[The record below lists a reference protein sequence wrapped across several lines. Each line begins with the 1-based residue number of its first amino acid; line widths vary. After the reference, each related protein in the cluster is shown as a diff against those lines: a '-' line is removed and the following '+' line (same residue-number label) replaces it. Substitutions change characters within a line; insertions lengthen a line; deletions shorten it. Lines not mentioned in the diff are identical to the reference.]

1 MTILREVRKMKETQ
15 IDINTGLTTNQIKE
29 RIEKNLVNYDTSVK
43 TKSIKMI
50 ICNNLFTLFNFI
62 NLILAL
68 AICYVGSF
76 KNLLFLGVVICN
88 TLISTIQEIRA
99 KRTIDKLSVLSATKA
114 KVIRNS
120 QEQIIDINEIVLNDI
135 IKYQSGNQVI
145 TDIIIRKGKCEVNES
160 FITGEAEPILK
171 KEGDKVLSGSFLIS
185 GNITGQVTHIGKD
198 NYVAT
203 ISSEAKYIKKVKS
216 EIMQSLNFIIKVI
229 SCVIIPFG
237 FLLLNN
243 QLSLPDATLKQA
255 VVNTVAALVGMIP
268 EGLVLL
274 TSTVF
279 AISVIRLS
287 KYHVLVQE
295 LYCIETLARVD
306 TLCLDKTGTITEGTM
321 EVVDII
327 NLNGNAEQQTDI
339 LNAICTHT
347 EDTNFTIEALK
358 KYFPNK
364 SSKPIID
371 VIPFSSEKKY
381 SGIICEEGEYLI
393 GAPEF
398 LIDQTKIQKE
408 LNEYSQGN
416 RLLLLIH
423 KKNNQTTPISLILIR
438 DKMRKDAKET
448 LKFFKEEGVDIK
460 IISGDNINTILTLAK
475 RAGLENPKAIDLSTI
490 KEEEISDI
498 CEQYNIF
505 GRVLPKQKKLL
516 IQALK
521 TKGHTVAMTGD
532 GVNDVLALKEADC
545 SIALSSG
552 SDAARNVSQLVLLKD
567 NFNAIPKIVAEGRRS
582 INNLERSASL
592 FLTKTTYATVLAL
605 IFIFIEEQY
614 PFMPIQLTLTSA
626 VTIGIPSFI
635 LALQPNTDKIKG
647 KFINNVMSLSVPGG
661 LTIVSIIML
670 NVLLSRFSPITEYQT
685 STIAVLV
692 TAYTGFLLVY
702 KLSKPLNLLRT
713 IMIITLIAAFLA
725 QLIFLKNLYSLAY
738 FSMHMLVISGIL
750 MIIATMLF
758 KMYGELTQKFIQW
771 KAKHFPLK

>member
-1 MTILREVRKMKETQ
+1 MDKNK
-15 IDINTGLTTNQIKE
+15 IDIKVGLTTKEIKE
-29 RIEKNLVNYDTSVK
+29 RIEKDLVNYDTSVK

-50 ICNNLFTLFNFI
+50 ICNNLFTLFNII
-62 NLILAL
+62 NLVLAL
-68 AICYVGSF
+68 AICFVNSH

-88 TLISTIQEIRA
+88 TLISTVQEIRA

-114 KVIRNS
+114 KVVRNKK
-120 QEQIIDINEIVLNDI
+120 EQTIDINEIVLDDI

-145 TDIIIRKGKCEVNES
+145 TDIVIRKGKCEVNES
-160 FITGEAEPILK
+160 FITGEAEPVTK
-171 KEGDKVLSGSFLIS
+171 KEGDTILSGSFLIS
-185 GNITGQVTHIGKD
+185 GNIIGQVTHIGKD

-216 EIMQSLNFIIKVI
+216 EIMQSLNTIIKVI
-229 SCVIIPFG
+229 SIVIIPVG

-243 QLSLPDATLKQA
+243 QLTLPDATLKQA

-279 AISVIRLS
+279 AISVVRLS

-306 TLCLDKTGTITEGTM
+306 TLCLDKTGTITEGNM

-327 NLNGNAEQQTDI
+327 NLNGTKEEQTDI
-339 LNAICTHT
+339 LNAICTYT
-347 EDTNFTIEALK
+347 EDTNYTIEALK
-358 KYFPNK
+358 KHFKTKSNK
-364 SSKPIID
+364 QIID
-371 VIPFSSEKKY
+371 IIPFSSEKKY

-398 LIDQTKIQKE
+398 LIDQNQLKKE
-408 LNEYSQGN
+408 LNEYSNGN
-416 RLLLLIH
+416 RLLLLVH
-423 KKNNQTTPISLILIR
+423 KKNMQTIPLSLILIR

-448 LKFFKEEGVDIK
+448 LNFFKQEGVNIK
-460 IISGDNINTILTLAK
+460 IISGDNINTVLTLAK
-475 RAGLENPKAIDLSTI
+475 RAGLENPKAIDMSTV
-490 KEEEISDI
+490 KEEEIPNIS
-498 CEQYNIF
+498 EQYNIF

-516 IQALK
+516 IEALK
-521 TKGHTVAMTGD
+521 KNGHTVAMTGD

-545 SIALSSG
+545 SIALSNG

-567 NFNAIPKIVAEGRRS
+567 HFNAMPKIVAEGRRS

-592 FLTKTTYATVLAL
+592 FLTKTTYATILAL

-626 VTIGIPSFI
+626 VTIGVPSFI
-635 LALQPNTDKIKG
+635 LALQPNKNKIKG
-647 KFINNVMSLSVPGG
+647 KFINNVMSLAVPGG
-661 LTIVSIIML
+661 LTIVTVIML

-685 STIAVLV
+685 TTIAVLV

-713 IMIITLIAAFLA
+713 IMIISLIIAFLA
-725 QLIFLKNLYSLAY
+725 QLIFLKNLDSLAY
-738 FSMHMLVISGIL
+738 FNIHMLIISGIL
-750 MIIATMLF
+750 MAIAAILF
-758 KMYGELTQKFIQW
+758 NMYGELTKKFIQW
-771 KAKHFPLK
+771 KAKHFPRY

>member
-1 MTILREVRKMKETQ
+1 MDTNK
-15 IDINTGLTTNQIKE
+15 IDIKVGLTTKEIKE
-29 RIEKNLVNYDTSVK
+29 RIEKDLVNYDTSVK

-50 ICNNLFTLFNFI
+50 ICNNLFTLFNII
-62 NLILAL
+62 NLVLAL
-68 AICYVGSF
+68 AICFVNSH

-88 TLISTIQEIRA
+88 TLISTVQEIRA

-114 KVIRNS
+114 KVVRNKK
-120 QEQIIDINEIVLNDI
+120 EQTIDINEIVLDDI

-145 TDIIIRKGKCEVNES
+145 TDIVIRKGKCEVNES
-160 FITGEAEPILK
+160 FITGEAEPVTK
-171 KEGDKVLSGSFLIS
+171 KEGDTILSGSFLIS
-185 GNITGQVTHIGKD
+185 GNIIGQVTHIGKD

-216 EIMQSLNFIIKVI
+216 EIMQSLNTIIKVI
-229 SCVIIPFG
+229 SIVIIPVG

-243 QLSLPDATLKQA
+243 QLTLPDATLKQA

-279 AISVIRLS
+279 AISVVRLS

-306 TLCLDKTGTITEGTM
+306 TLCLDKTGTITEGNM

-327 NLNGNAEQQTDI
+327 NLNGTKEEQTDI
-339 LNAICTHT
+339 LNAICTYT
-347 EDTNFTIEALK
+347 EDTNYTIEALK
-358 KYFPNK
+358 KHFKTKSNK
-364 SSKPIID
+364 QIID
-371 VIPFSSEKKY
+371 IIPFSSEKKY

-398 LIDQTKIQKE
+398 LIDQNQLKKE
-408 LNEYSQGN
+408 LNEYSNGN
-416 RLLLLIH
+416 RLLLLVH
-423 KKNNQTTPISLILIR
+423 KKNMQTIPLSLILIR

-448 LKFFKEEGVDIK
+448 LNFFKQEGVNIK
-460 IISGDNINTILTLAK
+460 IISGDNINTVLTLAK
-475 RAGLENPKAIDLSTI
+475 RAGLENPKAIDMSTV
-490 KEEEISDI
+490 KEEEIPNIS
-498 CEQYNIF
+498 EQYNIF

-516 IQALK
+516 IEALK
-521 TKGHTVAMTGD
+521 KNGHTVAMTGD

-545 SIALSSG
+545 SIALSNG

-567 NFNAIPKIVAEGRRS
+567 HFNAMPKIVAEGRRS

-592 FLTKTTYATVLAL
+592 FLTKTTYATILAL

-626 VTIGIPSFI
+626 VTIGVPSFI
-635 LALQPNTDKIKG
+635 LALQPNKNKIKG
-647 KFINNVMSLSVPGG
+647 KFINNVMSLAVPGG
-661 LTIVSIIML
+661 LTIVTVIML

-685 STIAVLV
+685 TTIAVLV

-713 IMIITLIAAFLA
+713 IMIISLIIAFLA

-738 FSMHMLVISGIL
+738 FNIHMLIISGIL
-750 MIIATMLF
+750 MAIATILF
-758 KMYGELTQKFIQW
+758 NMYVELTKKFIQW
-771 KAKHFPLK
+771 KAKHFPRY

>member
-1 MTILREVRKMKETQ
+1 MIKMDKNK
-15 IDINTGLTTNQIKE
+15 IDIKVGLTTKEIKE
-29 RIEKNLVNYDTSVK
+29 RIEKDLVNYDTSVK

-50 ICNNLFTLFNFI
+50 ICNNLFTLFNII
-62 NLILAL
+62 NLVLAL
-68 AICYVGSF
+68 AICFVNSH

-88 TLISTIQEIRA
+88 TLISTVQEIRA

-114 KVIRNS
+114 KVVRNKK
-120 QEQIIDINEIVLNDI
+120 EQTIDINEIVLDDI

-145 TDIIIRKGKCEVNES
+145 TDIVIRKGKCEVNES
-160 FITGEAEPILK
+160 FITGEAEPVTK
-171 KEGDKVLSGSFLIS
+171 KEGDTILSGSFLIS
-185 GNITGQVTHIGKD
+185 GNIIGQVTHIGKD

-216 EIMQSLNFIIKVI
+216 EIMQSLNTIIKVI
-229 SCVIIPFG
+229 SIVIIPVG

-243 QLSLPDATLKQA
+243 QLTLPDATLKQA

-279 AISVIRLS
+279 AISVVRLS

-306 TLCLDKTGTITEGTM
+306 TLCLDKTGTITEGNM

-327 NLNGNAEQQTDI
+327 NLNGTKEEQTDI
-339 LNAICTHT
+339 LNAICTYT
-347 EDTNFTIEALK
+347 EDTNYTIEALK
-358 KYFPNK
+358 KHFKTKSNK
-364 SSKPIID
+364 QIID
-371 VIPFSSEKKY
+371 IIPFSSEKKY

-398 LIDQTKIQKE
+398 LIDQNQLKKE
-408 LNEYSQGN
+408 LNEYSNGN
-416 RLLLLIH
+416 RLLLLVH
-423 KKNNQTTPISLILIR
+423 KKNMQTIPLSLILIR

-448 LKFFKEEGVDIK
+448 LNFFKQEGVNIK
-460 IISGDNINTILTLAK
+460 IISGDNINTVLTLAK
-475 RAGLENPKAIDLSTI
+475 RAGLENPKAIDMSTV
-490 KEEEISDI
+490 KEEEIPNIS
-498 CEQYNIF
+498 EQYNIF

-516 IQALK
+516 IEALK
-521 TKGHTVAMTGD
+521 KNGHTVAMTGD

-545 SIALSSG
+545 SIALSNG

-567 NFNAIPKIVAEGRRS
+567 HFNAMPKIVAEGRRS

-592 FLTKTTYATVLAL
+592 FLTKTTYATILAL

-626 VTIGIPSFI
+626 VTIGVPSFI
-635 LALQPNTDKIKG
+635 LALQPNKNKIKG
-647 KFINNVMSLSVPGG
+647 KFINNVMSLAVPGG
-661 LTIVSIIML
+661 LTIVTVIML

-685 STIAVLV
+685 TTIAVLV

-713 IMIITLIAAFLA
+713 IMIISLIIAFLA

-738 FSMHMLVISGIL
+738 FNIHMLIISGIL
-750 MIIATMLF
+750 MAIATILF
-758 KMYGELTQKFIQW
+758 NMYVELTKKFIQW
-771 KAKHFPLK
+771 KAKHFPRY